1 VCPVV
6 WSSCVSSAG
15 LAMVVSDSVVYMM
28 VAGIA
33 FLKNE
38 LVGKYIASVFDF
50 VSPFPTCI
58 SNPIELKILF
68 IISSPLTRS
77 VRLWNKKDPSS
88 RYRMWYVLKA
98 ELLRKS
104 RVMLCP
110 VSLAPFVFDM
120 S

>member
-6 WSSCVSSAG
+6 WSCVSSAG
-15 LAMVVSDSVVYMM
+15 LAIVVSDSVVCVM

-98 ELLRKS
+98 ERLRKS